1 MGSNRE
7 SLVREAT
14 ARPLNHLHHNNWKQL
29 SSMQIAP
36 RFLSG
41 KNMFENNQEMD
52 LYSLSENKYIKFWT
66 DWKQKGKLMERRRQ

>member
-1 MGSNRE
+1 
-7 SLVREAT
+7 
-14 ARPLNHLHHNNWKQL
+14 
-29 SSMQIAP
+29 MQIAP